1 MSSNNSSITKG
12 SISYADMMPLMLDK
26 LNKGYSITLKLRGI
40 SMRPFLE
47 DGRDRGV
54 LTKPTTFKGGDVVFA
69 LLPQGYYVL
78 HRIIKIDGENLTLR
92 GDGNFA
98 CEYCTKSDVKATAV
112 AFYRKGR
119 NTLDKTTDLKW
130 KVYSFLWMRLFFMR
144 RILLFLYRKL
154 CLKQSQ

>member
-12 SISYADMMPLMLDK
+12 SITYADMMPLMLDK

-54 LTKPTTFKGGDVVFA
+54 LTKPTAFKVGDVVFA